1 MNYDKNLFYT
11 LDEVRDLL
19 LKTGDRKFSRDE
31 NIANLI
37 HTDRLTP
44 YIRYS
49 GPVDIV
55 IEAESA
61 SEESINQVVNSLYH
75 TINTQMCNLE
85 IGEAIH
91 PYDYDSNM
99 SLGNTKYFIGKLLF
113 LLNAKR
119 ALKNLGITI
128 LADGI
133 FRLLPSSITYLGGNI
148 EVALGPKMFIPK
160 IIDVDFKDDDLNDNE
175 IKDILGYTLCST
187 TRDNYEIIFLK
198 NDLQY
203 IITVIESS
211 HELPKLRNDLSDAN
225 RTISELRKQNK
236 DLTNKLQQTSKN
248 SSSKNDKNQDQKII
262 AMMAII
268 LAEKHSNLKYGYQP
282 NKQAIERKIKEYID
296 ALNIDHSH
304 LHGLE
309 SPHKRIATC
318 LKEFSQ
324 YFDTGVKN

>member
-1 MNYDKNLFYT
+1 MGSYMNYDKNLFYT

-19 LKTGDRKFSRDE
+19 LKTGDRKFSKDE
-31 NIANLI
+31 NITNLI

-44 YIRYS
+44 YIKYS

-55 IEAESA
+55 IKAESA
-61 SEESINQVVNSLYH
+61 SEESINQVVDSLYH

-91 PYDYDSNM
+91 PYDYDSDLI
-99 SLGNTKYFIGKLLF
+99 LGNTKYFIGKLLF

-133 FRLLPSSITYLGGNI
+133 FRLLPSSITYIGGTI
-148 EVALGPKMFIPK
+148 DVSLGPKMFIPK

-175 IKDILGYTLCST
+175 IKNILGYTLCST
-187 TRDNYEIIFLK
+187 TTRDNYELIFLK

-211 HELPKLRNDLSDAN
+211 HELPKLKDSLADAN
-225 RTISELRKQNK
+225 RMISQKNKEIKRLEKELRESQSE
-236 DLTNKLQQTSKN
+236 QP
-248 SSSKNDKNQDQKII
+248 KNDVKDSIYSLISVLKKLLLDPDIGAYHFKSDSLQSTGQPTQSGLIQYIVGLKVPKLSKRSIEDIFS
-262 AMMAII
+262 
-268 LAEKHSNLKYGYQP
+268 ESN
-282 NKQAIERKIKEYID
+282 
-296 ALNIDHSH
+296 
-304 LHGLE
+304 
-309 SPHKRIATC
+309 KRNG
-318 LKEFSQ
+318 S
-324 YFDTGVKN
+324 